1 MNADTIFI
9 FCFILLGL
17 LVLVKR
23 NYPEPFWLFIQLP
36 INDTFIRL
44 YDSKLRS
51 WRFTLWGFLAT
62 GVFSLSYLIEK
73 LSFKANLDNKLGFNC
88 YFFIISILL
97 LKQILR
103 LNAGF
108 YLFKRKKA
116 SKLISSVATSFLAY
130 QGLLSFLFT
139 WLYLAEI
146 VPYPILEP
154 LYLALLLT
162 LQILSYISV
171 IKKTQHGNIRFGI
184 GFILY
189 LCALEM
195 SPLTVLLLMVIK

>member
-23 NYPEPFWLFIQLP
+23 NYPEPFRLFIQLP

-73 LSFKANLDNKLGFNC
+73 LSFKANLDDKLGFNC
-88 YFFIISILL
+88 YFFIISVLL

-146 VPYPILEP
+146 VPYPILET
-154 LYLALLLT
+154 LYFALLLT

-171 IKKTQHGNIRFGI
+171 IKKTQHGNIGFGI

-195 SPLTVLLLMVIK
+195 APLTVLLLMVIK

>member
-1 MNADTIFI
+1 MTADTIFI

-17 LVLVKR
+17 LVLIKR
-23 NYPEPFWLFIQLP
+23 AYPEPFRLFLQLP
-36 INDTFIRL
+36 FNDTFIRL

-62 GVFSLSYLIEK
+62 GVFSFSYLIEK
-73 LSFKANLDNKLGFNC
+73 LSFKAYVDEKIGFNS
-88 YFFIISILL
+88 YFLIISFLL

-103 LNAGF
+103 LNTGI

-116 SKLISSVATSFLAY
+116 SKLISRIATSFLAY

-154 LYLALLLT
+154 LYFALLFA
-162 LQILSYISV
+162 LQILSYLSM
-171 IKKTQHGNIRFGI
+171 IKKSQSRNIHFGVAL
-184 GFILY
+184 ILY
-189 LCALEM
+189 ICILEM
-195 SPLTVLLLMVIK
+195 APLTVLLMVIK

>member
-9 FCFILLGL
+9 FGFILLGL

-23 NYPEPFWLFIQLP
+23 NYPEPFRLFIQLP
-36 INDTFIRL
+36 FNDTFIRL

-62 GVFSLSYLIEK
+62 GVFSFSYLIEK
-73 LSFKANLDNKLGFNC
+73 LSFKANLDDKLGFNC
-88 YFFIISILL
+88 YFFIISVLL

-146 VPYPILEP
+146 VPYPILES
-154 LYLALLLT
+154 LYFALLLT

>member
-23 NYPEPFWLFIQLP
+23 NYPEPFRLFIQLP
-36 INDTFIRL
+36 FNDTFIRL

-73 LSFKANLDNKLGFNC
+73 LSFKANLDDKLGFNC
-88 YFFIISILL
+88 YFFIISVLL

-154 LYLALLLT
+154 LYFALLLT

>member
-9 FCFILLGL
+9 FCSVLLGL
-17 LVLVKR
+17 LVLIKR
-23 NYPEPFWLFIQLP
+23 NYPEPFRLFLQLP

-51 WRFTLWGFLAT
+51 WRFTLWGFLVT
-62 GVFSLSYLIEK
+62 GVLSLSYLIEK
-73 LSFKANLDNKLGFNC
+73 LSFKAILDDTLGFNG
-88 YFFIISILL
+88 YFFIIGALL

-103 LNAGF
+103 SNAGVL
-108 YLFKRKKA
+108 LFKRKKA
-116 SKLISSVATSFLAY
+116 SLLISSVVTSFLAY

-139 WLYLAEI
+139 WLYFAEI
-146 VPYPILEP
+146 VSYSILEP
-154 LYLALLLT
+154 LYFVALFA

-171 IKKTQHGNIRFGI
+171 IKKTQRSNIRFGM

-189 LCALEM
+189 ICTLEM
-195 SPLTVLLLMVIK
+195 APLTALLLMVIK

>member
-51 WRFTLWGFLAT
+51 WRFTLWGFLST

-116 SKLISSVATSFLAY
+116 SKLISSIATSFLAY

-154 LYLALLLT
+154 LYFALLLT

>member
-17 LVLVKR
+17 LVVIKR
-23 NYPEPFWLFIQLP
+23 NYPEPFRLFLQLP

-73 LSFKANLDNKLGFNC
+73 LSFKATLDDQLGFNG
-88 YFFIISILL
+88 YFFIIGALF
-97 LKQILR
+97 LKQTLR
-103 LNAGF
+103 SNAGVL
-108 YLFKRKKA
+108 LFKRKKA

-139 WLYLAEI
+139 WLYFVMLFG
-146 VPYPILEP
+146 
-154 LYLALLLT
+154 

-171 IKKTQHGNIRFGI
+171 IKKTQRSNIRCGV

-189 LCALEM
+189 ICALEM
-195 SPLTVLLLMVIK
+195 APLAVLLLMVIK

>member
-17 LVLVKR
+17 LVVIKR
-23 NYPEPFWLFIQLP
+23 NYPEPFRLFLQLP

-73 LSFKANLDNKLGFNC
+73 LSFKATLDDQLGFNG
-88 YFFIISILL
+88 YFFIIGTLF
-97 LKQILR
+97 LKQTLR
-103 LNAGF
+103 SNVGVL
-108 YLFKRKKA
+108 LFKRKKA

-139 WLYLAEI
+139 WLYFAEI

-154 LYLALLLT
+154 LYFVMLFG

-171 IKKTQHGNIRFGI
+171 IKKTQRSNIRFGV

-189 LCALEM
+189 ICALEM
-195 SPLTVLLLMVIK
+195 VPLAVLLLMVIK

>member
-23 NYPEPFWLFIQLP
+23 NYPEPFRLFIQLP
-36 INDTFIRL
+36 FNDTFIRL

-73 LSFKANLDNKLGFNC
+73 LSFKANLDDKLGFNC
-88 YFFIISILL
+88 YFFIISVLL

-116 SKLISSVATSFLAY
+116 SKLISSIATSFLAY

-146 VPYPILEP
+146 VPYPILES
-154 LYLALLLT
+154 LYFALLLT

>member
-130 QGLLSFLFT
+130 QGLLSFF
-139 WLYLAEI
+139 YL
-146 VPYPILEP
+146 
-154 LYLALLLT
+154 
-162 LQILSYISV
+162 
-171 IKKTQHGNIRFGI
+171 H
-184 GFILY
+184 GFISQRSY
-189 LCALEM
+189 PTQFSNRFI
-195 SPLTVLLLMVIK
+195 SPCF

>member
-17 LVLVKR
+17 LVIIKR
-23 NYPEPFWLFIQLP
+23 NYPEPFRLFIKLP

-73 LSFKANLDNKLGFNC
+73 LSFKATLDDKLEYNG
-88 YFFIISILL
+88 YFFILGVLL
-97 LKQILR
+97 FKQILR
-103 LNAGF
+103 SNAGVL
-108 YLFKRKKA
+108 LFKRKKA
-116 SKLISSVATSFLAY
+116 SKLIGSVATSFLAY

-139 WLYLAEI
+139 WLYFAEI
-146 VPYPILEP
+146 VPYSTLEP
-154 LYLALLLT
+154 LYFSALIA
-162 LQILSYISV
+162 LQILSYVSV
-171 IKKTQHGNIRFGI
+171 IKKTQRSNIRFGI

-189 LCALEM
+189 ICALEM
-195 SPLTVLLLMVIK
+195 APLAVLLLMVIK

>member
-1 MNADTIFI
+1 MNADTTFI

-17 LVLVKR
+17 LVLIKR
-23 NYPEPFWLFIQLP
+23 NYPEPFRLFLQLP

-51 WRFTLWGFLAT
+51 WRFTFWGFLAT
-62 GVFSLSYLIEK
+62 GVFSLYYLIEK
-73 LSFKANLDNKLGFNC
+73 LSFKANLDDKLGFNC
-88 YFFIISILL
+88 YFFIIGVLL

-103 LNAGF
+103 LNAGV

-116 SKLISSVATSFLAY
+116 SKLINSVATSFLAY

-139 WLYLAEI
+139 WLYFAEI

-154 LYLALLLT
+154 LYFFLIFV
-162 LQILSYISV
+162 LQILSYFSV
-171 IKKTQHGNIRFGI
+171 IKKSQSRNIHFGVAL
-184 GFILY
+184 ILY
-189 LCALEM
+189 LCILEIL
-195 SPLTVLLLMVIK
+195 PLTVLLMDIK

>member
-23 NYPEPFWLFIQLP
+23 NYPEPFRLFIQLP
-36 INDTFIRL
+36 FNDTFIRL

-73 LSFKANLDNKLGFNC
+73 LSFKANLDDKLGFNC
-88 YFFIISILL
+88 YFFIISVLL

-146 VPYPILEP
+146 VPYPILES
-154 LYLALLLT
+154 LYFTLLLT

-171 IKKTQHGNIRFGI
+171 IKKTHHGNIRFGM

-195 SPLTVLLLMVIK
+195 APLTVLLLMVIK

>member
-73 LSFKANLDNKLGFNC
+73 LSFKADLDNKLGFNC

-154 LYLALLLT
+154 LYFALLLT

>member
-23 NYPEPFWLFIQLP
+23 NYPEPFRLFIQLP
-36 INDTFIRL
+36 FNDTFIRL

-62 GVFSLSYLIEK
+62 GVFSFSYLIEK
-73 LSFKANLDNKLGFNC
+73 LSFKANLDDKLGFNC
-88 YFFIISILL
+88 YFFIISVLL

-146 VPYPILEP
+146 VPYPILES
-154 LYLALLLT
+154 LYFALLLT

>member
-9 FCFILLGL
+9 YCFILLGL

-154 LYLALLLT
+154 LYFALLLT

>member
-17 LVLVKR
+17 LVLIKR
-23 NYPEPFWLFIQLP
+23 NYPEPFRLFLQLP

-73 LSFKANLDNKLGFNC
+73 LSFKATLDDKLEYNG
-88 YFFIISILL
+88 YFFILGVLL
-97 LKQILR
+97 FKQILR
-103 LNAGF
+103 SNAGAL
-108 YLFKRKKA
+108 LFKRKKA
-116 SKLISSVATSFLAY
+116 TKLISSVVISFLAY

-139 WLYLAEI
+139 WLYFAEI
-146 VPYPILEP
+146 VPYSILEP
-154 LYLALLLT
+154 LYFTALIA
-162 LQILSYISV
+162 LQILSYVSV
-171 IKKTQHGNIRFGI
+171 IKKTQRSNIRFGI

-189 LCALEM
+189 ICTLEM
-195 SPLTVLLLMVIK
+195 APLIALLLKVIK

>member
-17 LVLVKR
+17 LVLIKR

-154 LYLALLLT
+154 LYFALLLT

>member
-1 MNADTIFI
+1 MNTDTIFI

-154 LYLALLLT
+154 LYFALLLT

>member
-116 SKLISSVATSFLAY
+116 SKLISSIATSFLAY

-154 LYLALLLT
+154 LYFALLLT

-171 IKKTQHGNIRFGI
+171 IKKIQHSNIRFGI

>member
-51 WRFTLWGFLAT
+51 WRFTLWGFLST

-154 LYLALLLT
+154 LYFALLLT

-189 LCALEM
+189 LCTLEM

>member
-116 SKLISSVATSFLAY
+116 SKLISSIATSFLAY

-154 LYLALLLT
+154 LYFALLLT

-189 LCALEM
+189 LCTLEM

>member
-9 FCFILLGL
+9 FGFILLGL

-23 NYPEPFWLFIQLP
+23 NYPEPFRLFIQLP
-36 INDTFIRL
+36 FNDTFIRL

-73 LSFKANLDNKLGFNC
+73 LSFKANLDDKLGFNC
-88 YFFIISILL
+88 YFFIISVLL

-116 SKLISSVATSFLAY
+116 SKLISSVAISFLAY

-146 VPYPILEP
+146 VPYPILES
-154 LYLALLLT
+154 LYFTLLLT

>member
-51 WRFTLWGFLAT
+51 WRFTLGGFLAT

-171 IKKTQHGNIRFGI
+171 IKKTQYGNIRFGI

>member
-154 LYLALLLT
+154 LYFALLLT